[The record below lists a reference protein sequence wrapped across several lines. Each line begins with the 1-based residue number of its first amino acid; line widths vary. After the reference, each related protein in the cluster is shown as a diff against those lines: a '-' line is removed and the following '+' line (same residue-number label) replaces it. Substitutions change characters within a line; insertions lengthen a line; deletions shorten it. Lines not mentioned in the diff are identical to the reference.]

1 MSDANSIRR
10 FVILALTASLLLVI
24 QGCGVGQ
31 AGAVSEEQAVA
42 AVPVVTARAIRGD
55 AYAFHAGTVNLEADS
70 EAAVVAKV
78 EGEVRDV
85 LVEEGQTV
93 TAGQVLARLDR
104 DRLSLRMKQAR
115 ADLTKLQQE
124 YRRNVLLHEKG
135 LVSEGAFENLR
146 FDLEALDADY
156 QLAKLELEYTQIRSP
171 IDGVVSAKLTVP
183 GNSVQKGQVVFQVS
197 DSTTLL
203 AKLHV
208 PQQEF
213 YRFEQGQEAELE
225 FDALPGSV
233 YTAHVLRI
241 SPRID
246 ASTGTVKVTLAVSDP
261 ERALL
266 PGMFARA
273 RIVYETRQ
281 DALLIPADAVLAE
294 DAQPSVFVVEDGIA
308 KRRNVTTGLGS
319 GARIEVTSGL
329 EGTEDIVVLGQL
341 GLRDG
346 SAVTSKDEGNQI

>member
-1 MSDANSIRR
+1 MSDASSVRRISIM
-10 FVILALTASLLLVI
+10 ALIASLLPLV
-24 QGCGVGQ
+24 QACGVGE
-31 AGAVSEEQAVA
+31 AGAVPHEQPA
-42 AVPVVTARAIRGD
+42 ASVPVVTARATRGD
-55 AYAFHAGTVNLEADS
+55 AYAFHAGTVTLEADS

-78 EGEVRDV
+78 AGEVRDV
-85 LVEEGQTV
+85 LVQEGQTV

-104 DRLSLRMKQAR
+104 DRLSLSMEQAR
-115 ADLTKLQQE
+115 ADLRKLQQE

-146 FDLEALDADY
+146 YDLEALDADY
-156 QLAKLELEYTQIRSP
+156 QLAKLELEYTEIRSP
-171 IDGVVSAKLTVP
+171 IDGVISAKLTMP
-183 GNSVQKGQVVFQVS
+183 GNSVRQGEAVFQIS

-208 PQQEF
+208 PQRELFQ
-213 YRFEQGQEAELE
+213 FEQGQQAELA
-225 FDALPGSV
+225 FDALPGAV
-233 YTAHVLRI
+233 YSAHVLRI

-273 RIVYETRQ
+273 RIVYEVRQ
-281 DALLIPADAVLAE
+281 DTLLIPADAVLAE
-294 DAQPSVFVVEDGIA
+294 DAEPSVFVVEDGIA
-308 KRRNVTTGLGS
+308 RRRPVTTGLGS
-319 GARIEVTSGL
+319 GARIEITSGL
-329 EGTEDIVVLGQL
+329 KGTEDIVILGQL

-346 SAVTSKDEGNQI
+346 SAVTSKEDGNQI